1 MLAETYQQSL
11 PPALKCMFLNQHTYM
26 THRTHRST
34 TIQRGH
40 IDLVL
45 KAWLQTPGVAEKLA
59 CCYDYPPMGGFTQH
73 TSGCDPR
80 QFGEHTA
87 GRPSAFETDNPAVGT
102 RQASD
107 PKCRGKYFI
116 QWRKISAERIW
127 EACPTDEE
135 LVQPKYRWKSI
146 KEPTASEHQEQAS
159 GEEEDKERKRTKRHR
174 RAQHQVRAA
183 RAVPSVG

>member
-1 MLAETYQQSL
+1 
-11 PPALKCMFLNQHTYM
+11 M
-26 THRTHRST
+26 TIRQWEASRST
-34 TIQRGH
+34 PVDVT
-40 IDLVL
+40 
-45 KAWLQTPGVAEKLA
+45 
-59 CCYDYPPMGGFTQH
+59 
-73 TSGCDPR
+73 PR

-146 KEPTASEHQEQAS
+146 REPTASEHQEQAS